1 METSPEL
8 ELKTKDDKEEEY
20 YYEIIKT
27 IDNIYGKLFI
37 VLCDL
42 NKLGQKKKF
51 LLKKFI
57 IKR

>member
-1 METSPEL
+1 METSPEF

-42 NKLGQKKKF
+42 NKLGQKKDIF
-51 LLKKFI
+51 TKKI
-57 IKR
+57 YN

>member
-51 LLKKFI
+51 LLKKL
-57 IKR
+57 